1 MGNTVRKSLVL
12 QEVVENRNGEEISC
26 NCFTSYKDDILIV
39 SVANGSDIFQFLFR
53 VGEWYELLT
62 FVSVFIQDEKAL
74 TIITKDFTFSFDK
87 TGGTN
92 D

>member
-1 MGNTVRKSLVL
+1 MKNTVRKSLVL
-12 QEVVENRNGEEISC
+12 REVVESRNGEEISC

-39 SVANGSDIFQFLFR
+39 SVANGYDIHQFLFR
-53 VGEWYELLT
+53 VGKQYELLT
-62 FVSVFIQDEKAL
+62 FVSAFRQDEK
-74 TIITKDFTFSFDK
+74 TITITTKYFTFSFDK